1 MVIVKTL
8 KRGDS
13 IMEFLDKFNNIIKKF
28 EEYVLAYGVIIMAS
42 LTVVNVVSR
51 NFFNQGLSF
60 ATEINEF
67 LIVIITFLG
76 TSYAARNG
84 RHIRM
89 SAFFDIANKKIK
101 KTLVYIM
108 TGGTALIMY
117 YVTYLSVIYVYNVYL
132 NGRMSPVMRVPLYL
146 IWAWVPIGLLM
157 TDIHYTLAFI
167 KNIIEDEVWISF
179 EEQSEYED
187 LETAMSEDDSLIS

>member
-1 MVIVKTL
+1 MK
-8 KRGDS
+8 
-13 IMEFLDKFNNIIKKF
+13 FLDKLNGFVKIF
-28 EEYVLAYGVIIMAS
+28 EEYILAYGVMVMAS
-42 LTVVNVVSR
+42 LTIINVISR
-51 NFFNQGLSF
+51 NFFGQGLSF

-101 KTLVYIM
+101 KILTYIM
-108 TGGTALIMY
+108 TGGTAIIMY
-117 YVTYLSVIYVYNVYL
+117 YVTYLSAIYVFNVFTS
-132 NGRMSPVMRVPLYL
+132 GRMSPVMRVPLYL
-146 IWAWVPIGLLM
+146 IWIWVPIGLLM

-167 KNIIEDEVWISF
+167 KNIMEDEVWISF

-187 LETAMSEDDSLIS
+187 LETAMSEDKSIID

>member
-1 MVIVKTL
+1 MM
-8 KRGDS
+8 D
-13 IMEFLDKFNNIIKKF
+13 FLDKFNNIIKKF
-28 EEYVLAYGVIIMAS
+28 EEYVLAYGVIAMAS
-42 LTVVNVVSR
+42 LTVINVVSR
-51 NFFNQGLSF
+51 NFFNHGLSF

-101 KTLVYIM
+101 KILVYIM

-117 YVTYLSVIYVYNVYL
+117 YVTYLSAIYVYNVFL

-146 IWAWVPIGLLM
+146 IWIWVPIGLLM

-167 KNIIEDEVWISF
+167 KNLMEDEVWISF
-179 EEQSEYED
+179 EDQSEYED

>member
-1 MVIVKTL
+1 M
-8 KRGDS
+8 D
-13 IMEFLDKFNNIIKKF
+13 FLNKLNDIIRKF
-28 EEYVLAYGVIIMAS
+28 EEYVLAYGVMVMAS
-42 LTVVNVVSR
+42 LTIINVISR
-51 NFFNQGLSF
+51 NFFGQGLSF

-67 LIVIITFLG
+67 LIVIVTFLG

-101 KTLVYIM
+101 KILTYIM

-117 YVTYLSVIYVYNVYL
+117 YVTYLSAIYVFDVFTS
-132 NGRMSPVMRVPLYL
+132 GRMSPVMRIPLAF
-146 IWAWVPIGLLM
+146 IWIWVPIGLLM
-157 TDIHYTLAFI
+157 TDIHYTLAFV
-167 KNIIEDEVWISF
+167 KNIMEDDVWISF